1 MMFSD
6 LPDWTISLGI
16 CAFRTVMRPDLRGE
30 VSASDHE
37 RLLVTR
43 VNGPLTVA
51 VTGSTGAHQNVGGQL
66 TVEPTLPHSTTDV
79 ETLRLVFFETK

>member
-6 LPDWTISLGI
+6 LPDLTISLGI
-16 CAFRTVMRPDLRGE
+16 CAFRAVMRPDLRGE

-37 RLLVTR
+37 RPLVTG

-51 VTGSTGAHQNVGGQL
+51 ATGSTGAYQNVGGQL
-66 TVEPTLPHSTTDV
+66 TAEP
-79 ETLRLVFFETK
+79 F